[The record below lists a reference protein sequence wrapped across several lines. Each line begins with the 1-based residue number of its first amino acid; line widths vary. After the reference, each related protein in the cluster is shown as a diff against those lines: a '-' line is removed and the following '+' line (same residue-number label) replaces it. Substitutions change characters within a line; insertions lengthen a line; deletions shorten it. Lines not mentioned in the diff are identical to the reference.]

1 MTTPLLSTTLTSRHG
16 LLVCVCVCAPVP
28 RSRRAGCGELACG
41 RVLGRLHRPFIW
53 QGGTCARVCAWVAAV
68 VAVVLTASLLEPEQ
82 HYAATSSGSFL
93 ETDDRLA
100 MYGYRVLDY
109 GCCKAISHPE
119 WGTHVMVGV
128 VFTNAPT
135 EIVKR
140 LAAVV
145 TKDSP
150 PLTCLVTPPTGPTH
164 NQDVAPS
171 AAVPSK

>member
-1 MTTPLLSTTLTSRHG
+1 MACS
-16 LLVCVCVCAPVP
+16 CVCVCA
-28 RSRRAGCGELACG
+28 RQFHALAARAVENLRAAGFWADYIDPSSGKAV
-41 RVLGRLHRPFIW
+41 R
-53 QGGTCARVCAWVAAV
+53 ARVCAWAVAV